1 MPDWPEGSGPF
12 NTGQHQ
18 MLNFVREGDIAGP
31 LYMIGGRRTGA
42 ITNPV
47 SDEKLDLYEVHVDSS
62 GNPDACPLARV
73 RSKRMHEGSWGGST
87 YTGSFSAGSSTY
99 VTPSG
104 ELVVYIANHD
114 ANGNRIFGGEYR
126 IGSFV
131 RANSPTLRPT
141 AELGGPYA
149 VDEGSSVT
157 LTGQGRPPITKAF
170 VQLFYDDGVGLD
182 GSGEAPPWFPIE
194 FDTRDADNFDSLDWL
209 GLPAVDINEQASSW
223 RWFAPPGCTISAN
236 DYSRITS
243 SDGDEYP
250 GPDTVQLRGTGRFE
264 EALDL
269 GHLPVYRPAGAPYP
283 VSPVPA
289 GVTPT
294 IKNYNDDVGGVTFY
308 AVYRDESGALVRDH
322 RGCESYYAAHFTI
335 GWDLDANGSFESDGD
350 SVGFSAATLDGPA
363 TATVKAR
370 ATHPTD
376 TSTVGTGVTASVPVQ
391 IRNVPPQIGSS
402 SLRDSLGH
410 DLDGGA
416 TPTIVGLPVTV
427 GATFTDPGV
436 ADTQTASIDWGDGS
450 PLDTSFAS
458 FADAHGGVTGAI
470 RDSHAYASPGT
481 RLVTVTITDD
491 DGGATVRQFTV
502 RVLSLVDAIKGV
514 ADTLTQLIQSATSP
528 RVASA
533 LRDAR
538 DELIG
543 NHGGT
548 PPTNG
553 ATDKLN
559 ANDPTAAI
567 TKLQAAISDLVRAES
582 RGAGDLSSM
591 KDLLGLVAE
600 GIATAT
606 YQHSRAGIP
615 SPSPGQAKTLAAI
628 ADLIRSGHEQLAG
641 RQYLS
646 AYDSFRAATDKALR
660 LG

>member
-12 NTGQHQ
+12 HTGQHQ
-18 MLNFVREGDIAGP
+18 MLNFLREGDLDGR
-31 LYMIGGRRTGA
+31 LYMVGGRRTGA

-47 SDEKLDLYEVHVDSS
+47 SDEKLDLYEVNLDSS
-62 GNPDACPLARV
+62 GIPDACPLARV
-73 RSKRMHEGSWGGST
+73 RSKRMHEWSWGGST

-104 ELVVYIANHD
+104 ELAVYISKHD
-114 ANGNRIFGGEYR
+114 ANGDRIFAGQYR
-126 IGSFV
+126 TGSFV

-141 AELGGPYA
+141 AVLGGPYA

-170 VQLFYDDGVGLD
+170 VQLFYDSDVGLE
-182 GSGEAPPWFPIE
+182 GSAEASLWFPIE

-209 GLPAVDINEQASSW
+209 GIPASDINEQASSW

-243 SDGDEYP
+243 GSGDEYP

-294 IKNYNDDVGGVTFY
+294 IKDYNDDVGGVTFY
-308 AVYRDESGALVRDH
+308 EVYRDENGALVRDH
-322 RGCESYYAAHFTI
+322 RGCESYYAKHFTI

-350 SVGFSAATLDGPA
+350 SVGFSAATIDGPK
-363 TATVKAR
+363 TATVQAR
-370 ATHPTD
+370 AKHPTD
-376 TSTVGTGVTASVPVQ
+376 TSLVGTGATVSLPVQ
-391 IRNVPPQIGSS
+391 VRNVPPQIGSAS
-402 SLRDSLGH
+402 VRDSLGH

-427 GATFTDPGV
+427 AAMFTDPGV
-436 ADTQTASIDWGDGS
+436 ADTQSASIDWGDGS
-450 PLDTSFAS
+450 PLDTSFATFS
-458 FADAHGGVTGAI
+458 DAYGGATGQLK
-470 RDSHAYASPGT
+470 DSHVYPIPGT
-481 RLVTVTITDD
+481 RVITVTITDD
-491 DGGATVRQFTV
+491 DGGSTVRQFTV
-502 RVLSLVDAIKGV
+502 TVLSLVDAIKGV
-514 ADTLTQLIQSATSP
+514 ADTLTQLIQSATSTS
-528 RVASA
+528 VASA
-533 LRDAR
+533 LRAAR

-543 NHGGT
+543 NQGGT

-553 ATDKLN
+553 ATDKLD
-559 ANDPTAAI
+559 AHDPSAAI
-567 TKLQAAISDLVRAES
+567 TKLRAAISELLIAES
-582 RGAGDLSSM
+582 RGAGDLSAM

-600 GIATAT
+600 GIASST
-606 YQHSRAGIP
+606 YEKAQAAIP
-615 SPSPGQAKTLAAI
+615 SPSPGQAKTLATI
-628 ADLIRSGHEQLAG
+628 AALITTGHDQLTAK
-641 RQYLS
+641 QYLS
-646 AYDSFRAATDKALR
+646 ACDSFRAATDKALR
-660 LG
+660 L